1 MLDFI
6 YYPVSFILWCWHKV
20 FGFAFGEASAISWIL
35 AIIFLTFTVRGIMFK
50 PFVNQVRSMKKMQ
63 DFAPEMKK
71 LQKKYAND
79 KQRQAQE
86 MQKLQREH
94 GVNPLG
100 SCLPMI
106 LQIPVFIG
114 LNHVLR
120 AFTIPPA
127 GGGVKTENYFFNQ
140 HDVQSYVTAK
150 LFGVNLGEAVYNGVG
165 VVSGSV
171 AAPGFHW
178 NVLPVALPLMIIAS
192 IATHLTARHSV
203 ARQNAAS
210 ATSQTA
216 IMNKLTMYIFPLGV
230 LVFGALF
237 PLGLL
242 FYWLANNGWTLMQQ
256 RLVYTRIDK
265 EEAAR
270 KAEAAEKRASL
281 GPKPGQ
287 KPTAPKVGQ
296 KPVQQKKNNPS
307 GNGDQQGK
315 VSKAG
320 SAHGFAQTKSPSSS
334 GGVESKKN
342 ASAEAASQ
350 STPSEPDTDAT
361 PSKPA
366 QQPASN
372 GSNKENGTGVPGLLK
387 DSTRKS
393 GRKRR

>member
-20 FGFAFGEASAISWIL
+20 FGFVFGEAAAISWIL
-35 AIIFLTFTVRGIMFK
+35 GIIFLTFTVRGIMFK

-100 SCLPMI
+100 SCLPML

-120 AFTIPPA
+120 AFTMPPP
-127 GGGVKTENYFFNQ
+127 GGGPKTENYFFTQ
-140 HDVQSYVTAK
+140 HDVESYVNAK

-165 VVSGSV
+165 VVSGGATNV
-171 AAPGFHW
+171 GFHW
-178 NVLPVALPLMIIAS
+178 NVLPVALPLMIVAS

-256 RLVYTRIDK
+256 RLVYTKIDK

-270 KAEAAEKRASL
+270 KVEAAEKRASL

-287 KPTAPKVGQ
+287 RPTAPKVGQ
-296 KPVQQKKNNPS
+296 KPVQQKKNQPA
-307 GNGDQQGK
+307 QGGSQKK
-315 VSKAG
+315 VTKAG
-320 SAHGFAQTKSPSSS
+320 SAHGFAQTTP
-334 GGVESKKN
+334 
-342 ASAEAASQ
+342 AEAAAKAA
-350 STPSEPDTDAT
+350 EAA
-361 PSKPA
+361 KAAAPA
-366 QQPASN
+366 EANGQN
-372 GSNKENGTGVPGLLK
+372 GSKDNGTGVPGLLK

>member
-20 FGFAFGEASAISWIL
+20 FGFVFGEASAVAWIL
-35 AIIFLTFTVRGIMFK
+35 GIIFLTFTVRGIMFK

-71 LQKKYAND
+71 IQKKYAND
-79 KQRQAQE
+79 RQRQAAE
-86 MQKLQREH
+86 MQKLQKEH

-100 SCLPMI
+100 SCLPML

-120 AFTIPPA
+120 AFTMPPP
-127 GGGVKTENYFFNQ
+127 GGGPKTENYFFTQ
-140 HDVQSYVTAK
+140 HDVESYVNAK

-165 VVSGSV
+165 VVSGGAV
-171 AAPGFHW
+171 NVGFQW
-178 NVLPVALPLMIIAS
+178 GVLPVALPLMIVAS

-210 ATSQTA
+210 ATPQTA

-256 RLVYTRIDK
+256 RLVYTKIDK
-265 EEAAR
+265 EEAAL
-270 KAEAAEKRASL
+270 KAEAAEKRATL

-296 KPVQQKKNNPS
+296 KPVQQRKNQSGQTGSQKK
-307 GNGDQQGK
+307 
-315 VSKAG
+315 VTKAG
-320 SAHGFAQTKSPSSS
+320 SAHGFAQTTP
-334 GGVESKKN
+334 
-342 ASAEAASQ
+342 AEAAAKAAAEAAKADGATAADQVPADAGSQ
-350 STPSEPDTDAT
+350 
-361 PSKPA
+361 
-366 QQPASN
+366 N
-372 GSNKENGTGVPGLLK
+372 GSKDNGTGVPGLLK

>member
-20 FGFAFGEASAISWIL
+20 FGFVFGEATAISWIL
-35 AIIFLTFTVRGIMFK
+35 GIIFLTFTVRGIMFK

-71 LQKKYAND
+71 IQKKYAND
-79 KQRQAQE
+79 RQRQAQE

-120 AFTIPPA
+120 AFTMPPA
-127 GGGVKTENYFFNQ
+127 GGGAKTENYFFNAQ
-140 HDVQSYVTAK
+140 DVLSYTSAK
-150 LFGVNLGEAVYNGVG
+150 LFGVNMGEAVNNGVG
-165 VVSGSV
+165 AV
-171 AAPGFHW
+171 AGHVANGGWHW
-178 NVLPVALPLMIIAS
+178 EVLPVALPLMIIAS

-203 ARQNAAS
+203 SRQNAS
-210 ATSQTA
+210 AAGTAQTA
-216 IMNKLTMYIFPLGV
+216 IMNKLTMYVFPLGV
-230 LVFGALF
+230 LVFGAFF

-256 RLVYTRIDK
+256 RLVYTKIDK

-296 KPVQQKKNNPS
+296 KPVQQKKNQQQ
-307 GNGDQQGK
+307 GQQGK
-315 VSKAG
+315 VTKAG
-320 SAHGFAQTKSPSSS
+320 SAHGFAQTATGGKSGNAKS
-334 GGVESKKN
+334 GG
-342 ASAEAASQ
+342 AAS
-350 STPSEPDTDAT
+350 SETKAAE
-361 PSKPA
+361 PA
-366 QQPASN
+366 ESAPEQTSNQN
-372 GSNKENGTGVPGLLK
+372 GSKENGTGVPGLLK
-387 DSTRKS
+387 DSNRKS

>member
-1 MLDFI
+1 VLDFI

-20 FGFAFGEASAISWIL
+20 FGLVFGESAAISWIL
-35 AIIFLTFTVRGIMFK
+35 GIIFLTFTVRGIMFK

-86 MQKLQREH
+86 MQKLQKEH

-100 SCLPMI
+100 SCLPML

-120 AFTIPPA
+120 AFTMPPP
-127 GGGVKTENYFFNQ
+127 GGGVKTENYFFTQ
-140 HDVQSYVTAK
+140 HDVSSYVNAK

-165 VVSGSV
+165 VVSGG
-171 AAPGFHW
+171 AANVGFQW
-178 NVLPVALPLMIIAS
+178 SVLPVALPLMIVAS

-256 RLVYTRIDK
+256 RLVYTKIDK

-270 KAEAAEKRASL
+270 KAEAAEKRATL

-296 KPVQQKKNNPS
+296 KPVQQKKNQPAQTGS
-307 GNGDQQGK
+307 QKK
-315 VSKAG
+315 VTKAG
-320 SAHGFAQTKSPSSS
+320 SAHGFAQTAQEK
-334 GGVESKKN
+334 
-342 ASAEAASQ
+342 AAEAAKAESATASEQ
-350 STPSEPDTDAT
+350 TPAAADTNG
-361 PSKPA
+361 
-366 QQPASN
+366 QN
-372 GSNKENGTGVPGLLK
+372 GSKENGTGVPGLLK

>member
-20 FGFAFGEASAISWIL
+20 FGFVFGEATAVSWIL
-35 AIIFLTFTVRGIMFK
+35 GIIFLTFTVRGIMFK

-71 LQKKYAND
+71 IQKKYAND
-79 KQRQAQE
+79 RQRQAAE
-86 MQKLQREH
+86 MQKLQKEH

-100 SCLPMI
+100 SCLPML

-120 AFTIPPA
+120 AFTMLPP
-127 GGGVKTENYFFNQ
+127 GGGLKTENYFFTQ
-140 HDVQSYVTAK
+140 ADVHSYVSAK
-150 LFGVNLGEAVYNGVG
+150 LFGVNLGEAVHNGVTAIG
-165 VVSGSV
+165 GSGG
-171 AAPGFHW
+171 AGWHW
-178 NVLPVALPLMIIAS
+178 SVLPVALPLMIIAS

-210 ATSQTA
+210 ATPQTA

-230 LVFGALF
+230 LVFGGLF

-256 RLVYTRIDK
+256 RLVYTKIDK

-287 KPTAPKVGQ
+287 KPAAPKVGQ
-296 KPVQQKKNNPS
+296 KPVQQKKNQS
-307 GNGDQQGK
+307 AQGGSQKK
-315 VSKAG
+315 VTKPG
-320 SAHGFAQTKSPSSS
+320 SAHGFAQTS
-334 GGVESKKN
+334 G
-342 ASAEAASQ
+342 ASASGESAKAA
-350 STPSEPDTDAT
+350 DAT
-361 PSKPA
+361 PA
-366 QQPASN
+366 DTNGQN
-372 GSNKENGTGVPGLLK
+372 GSKDNGTGVPGLLK

>member
-20 FGFAFGEASAISWIL
+20 FGLVFGEANAVSWIL

-71 LQKKYAND
+71 VQKKYAND
-79 KQRQAQE
+79 RQRQAQE
-86 MQKLQREH
+86 MQKLQKEH

-100 SCLPMI
+100 SCLPML

-120 AFTIPPA
+120 MFTINPVHP
-127 GGGVKTENYFFNQ
+127 GMPKTENYFFSGAGV
-140 HDVQSYVTAK
+140 DSYVNAK
-150 LFGVNLGEAVYNGVG
+150 LFGVNLGEAIYNGVS
-165 VVSGSV
+165 VVSGANASG
-171 AAPGFHW
+171 GFHW
-178 NVLPVALPLMIIAS
+178 HVAPVAIPLMIVAS

-203 ARQNAAS
+203 ARQNPES
-210 ATSQTA
+210 ATPQTA
-216 IMNKLTMYIFPLGV
+216 MMNKLTMYIFPLGV

-256 RLVYTRIDK
+256 RLVYTKIDK
-265 EEAAR
+265 EEETK
-270 KAEAAEKRASL
+270 KAEAIEKRSAL

-287 KPTAPKVGQ
+287 KPAVGQ
-296 KPVQQKKNNPS
+296 KPVQQKKTQRNAGQPS
-307 GNGDQQGK
+307 K
-315 VSKAG
+315 VAKAG
-320 SAHGFAQTKSPSSS
+320 SPHGFAQSDSAAKNGTKDSSS
-334 GGVESKKN
+334 DAEKTKN
-342 ASAEAASQ
+342 GTAI
-350 STPSEPDTDAT
+350 PSLDTD
-361 PSKPA
+361 
-366 QQPASN
+366 
-372 GSNKENGTGVPGLLK
+372 
-387 DSTRKS
+387 STKKS

>member
-1 MLDFI
+1 VLDFI

-20 FGFAFGEASAISWIL
+20 FGLVFGEASAIAWIL
-35 AIIFLTFTVRGIMFK
+35 GIIFLTFTVRGIMFK

-71 LQKKYAND
+71 IQKKYASD
-79 KQRQAQE
+79 RQRQAAE
-86 MQKLQREH
+86 MQKLQKEH

-100 SCLPMI
+100 SCLPML

-120 AFTIPPA
+120 AFTMPPP
-127 GGGVKTENYFFNQ
+127 GGGPKTENYFFTQ
-140 HDVQSYVTAK
+140 HDVVSYTNAK

-165 VVSGSV
+165 VVSGG
-171 AAPGFHW
+171 AANVGFQW
-178 NVLPVALPLMIIAS
+178 SVLPVALPLMIVAS

-210 ATSQTA
+210 ATPQTA

-256 RLVYTRIDK
+256 RLVYTKIDK

-270 KAEAAEKRASL
+270 KAEAIEKRASL

-296 KPVQQKKNNPS
+296 KPVQQKKNQPAQS
-307 GNGDQQGK
+307 GSQKK
-315 VSKAG
+315 VTKAG
-320 SAHGFAQTKSPSSS
+320 SAHGFAQLTP
-334 GGVESKKN
+334 
-342 ASAEAASQ
+342 AEAAAKAAESAKADSAADQAPAEANSQ
-350 STPSEPDTDAT
+350 
-361 PSKPA
+361 
-366 QQPASN
+366 N
-372 GSNKENGTGVPGLLK
+372 GSKENGTGVPGLLK

>member
-20 FGFAFGEASAISWIL
+20 FGLVFGEATAISWIL
-35 AIIFLTFTVRGIMFK
+35 GIIFLTFTVRGIMFK

-71 LQKKYAND
+71 IQKKYASD
-79 KQRQAQE
+79 RQRQAAE
-86 MQKLQREH
+86 MQKLQKEH

-100 SCLPMI
+100 SCLPML

-120 AFTIPPA
+120 AFTMPPP
-127 GGGVKTENYFFNQ
+127 GGGPKTENYFFKQ
-140 HDVQSYVTAK
+140 ADVHSYVSAK

-165 VVSGSV
+165 VVSGG
-171 AAPGFHW
+171 AANAGFQW
-178 NVLPVALPLMIIAS
+178 SVLPVALPLMIVAS

-210 ATSQTA
+210 ATPQTA

-256 RLVYTRIDK
+256 RLVYTKIDK

-287 KPTAPKVGQ
+287 KPAAPKVGQ
-296 KPVQQKKNNPS
+296 KPVQQKKNQPA
-307 GNGDQQGK
+307 QGGSQKK
-315 VSKAG
+315 VMKAG
-320 SAHGFAQTKSPSSS
+320 SAHGFAQTTP
-334 GGVESKKN
+334 
-342 ASAEAASQ
+342 AEAAAKAAEAAETAKADGAKTAEHSSAAANGQ
-350 STPSEPDTDAT
+350 
-361 PSKPA
+361 
-366 QQPASN
+366 N
-372 GSNKENGTGVPGLLK
+372 GSQENGTGVPGLLK